1 MKRDVIQLVP
11 QIVDTCVAC
20 RNWQRPGPRSVTS
33 TRVPDVFNK
42 EVKIDLLFYKTRI
55 ILHCVDACTRWTA
68 ALGIDCR
75 EASAN
80 LDAFSH
86 CWLGIFG
93 PPEMV
98 LTDQEGSLNTDEVAA
113 WFENRDQT
121 MFSSSRTTLQHGR
134 TAQ

>member
-55 ILHCVDACTRWTA
+55 ILHCVDACTTVD
-68 ALGIDCR
+68 G
-75 EASAN
+75 
-80 LDAFSH
+80 
-86 CWLGIFG
+86 
-93 PPEMV
+93 
-98 LTDQEGSLNTDEVAA
+98 
-113 WFENRDQT
+113 
-121 MFSSSRTTLQHGR
+121 LQPWELIAVKHQR
-134 TAQ
+134 I